1 MKLTL
6 IIILFLT
13 MVNISSANDDYKKVV
28 TIQPKLAKKSDIT
41 PIVMIKYNLSLSKR
55 YELKYEIVMPMK
67 KSNLSI
73 LGCKT
78 EQSRFETK
86 AIYQPRFQNLEKLD
100 LASIVERNK
109 IYNLSKSIQVRS
121 Y

>member
-1 MKLTL
+1 MKATSIL
-6 IIILFLT
+6 ILFLT
-13 MVNISSANDDYKKVV
+13 IALGLSANDDYKKTVN
-28 TIQPKLAKKSDIT
+28 IQPKLAKKSDIT
-41 PIVMIKYNLSLSKR
+41 PIVRIKYNLSLSKK

-67 KSNLSI
+67 KSNLAI
-73 LGCKT
+73 LSWKSK
-78 EQSRFETK
+78 QSRFETK

-109 IYNLSKSIQVRS
+109 IYNLSKTIQVRS